1 MEADLT
7 QALLGSPRSSPSLLT
22 RAGTSPFIEGLQ
34 FPGLSM
40 AEELRIGSVTQD
52 FALRVVA
59 PGALIFFLLAIFSP
73 RTLTSV
79 SQSPVAGAFGF
90 LVLGTVSYVL
100 YRGLYVG
107 VLSRSPVMAPQL
119 ALARRLMEHVTQR
132 REPWALIRAVYI
144 EWREMRAADDPRMK
158 YVSRLAP
165 YVHSGYQSGLIFL
178 GFGIFVAFVSYDLLI
193 GVGLAVLGGGVFLAA
208 AVEDR
213 VLDQIET
220 DLLAGGPEGLTTL
233 LHQIRP
239 PPRPPGAA

>member
-1 MEADLT
+1 
-7 QALLGSPRSSPSLLT
+7 
-22 RAGTSPFIEGLQ
+22 
-34 FPGLSM
+34 M
-40 AEELRIGSVTQD
+40 AEEVRIGSVTQD

-59 PGALIFFLLAIFSP
+59 PGALIFFLLAVFAPKI
-73 RTLTSV
+73 LTSV

-107 VLSRSPVMAPQL
+107 VLSQSPLMSPQL
-119 ALARRLMEHVTQR
+119 ALARGLVQQVNERH
-132 REPWALIRAVYI
+132 EPWALVRAVYI
-144 EWREMRAADDPRMK
+144 EWRELRAADDPRMK

-178 GFGIFVAFVSYDLLI
+178 GFGIFVAFVSHDLLI

-213 VLDQIET
+213 VLNQIET
-220 DLLAGGPEGLTTL
+220 NLLAGRPEGLTDL
-233 LHQIRP
+233 LHRP